1 MIRVVVID
9 DQALVRGGFRAI
21 LSAHPDIEVVGE
33 GGTGT
38 DAIELVRDLH
48 PDVALV
54 DVRMPG
60 MDGIEATR
68 NITSTDS
75 CRVLI
80 LTTFDVDEHVYDAFR
95 AGASG
100 FLLKTV
106 SPEDLATA
114 VRAVHAGDAL
124 LAPTITRRLIE
135 RFVHSPTP
143 AADRRLQSLTGREI
157 DVLRL
162 IARGSSNTEIAAE
175 LFLSAGTVKTHV
187 GRILTKLGIRDR
199 VQAVVLAYETG
210 LIRPGDTSSNG
221 ERQRGQPSG

>member
-1 MIRVVVID
+1 MIRVVVVD

-21 LSAHPDIEVVGE
+21 LSAGPDIEVVGE
-33 GGTGT
+33 GGTGA
-38 DAIELVRDLH
+38 DAVALVHDLH
-48 PDVALV
+48 PDVALI

-68 NITSTDS
+68 HITKSTDG

-106 SPEDLATA
+106 SPEDLVAA
-114 VRAVHAGDAL
+114 VRAVYAGEAL

-135 RFVHSPTP
+135 RFVSSPSPT
-143 AADRRLQSLTGREI
+143 ADQRLQSLTDREI
-157 DVLRL
+157 EVLHL
-162 IARGSSNTEIAAE
+162 IAQGRSNSEIGAE
-175 LFLSAGTVKTHV
+175 LYLSHGTVKTHV
-187 GRILTKLGIRDR
+187 SRILAKLETRDR

-210 LIRPGDTSSNG
+210 LVQPGHASS
-221 ERQRGQPSG
+221 